1 LYAADAMRGP
11 SFIVSFVVATALV
24 AAATPQPPSFSA
36 ASIKPAAIAIGREG
50 GNRSRIQHT
59 PTSLTM
65 WNVTLADCVQWA
77 YGVAPVQLSGARPG
91 AESYDILAKT
101 DAPVAVSELKVM
113 LQHLLAKRFKLAIHR
128 ETRMLP
134 VYQLVVAKG
143 GPKLPKA
150 NASASVNT
158 AESLPRVENGS
169 FVFANVSLPDFVEMF
184 AKLQGIDLP
193 VVDRTGIAGTYDIV
207 LKGAPAAA
215 READTAALFTIVH
228 EQLGLKLT
236 SAKAP
241 FEVVIIDHA
250 ERPSEN

>member
-1 LYAADAMRGP
+1 MQRLCFGRELLT
-11 SFIVSFVVATALV
+11 VVA
-24 AAATPQPPSFSA
+24 ATSIVLAQPQPAAFSA
-36 ASIKPAAIAIGREG
+36 ASIKPAAVAVGREG

-65 WNVTLADCVQWA
+65 WNVSLADCVLWA
-77 YGVAPVQLSGARPG
+77 YGIAPFQLPGARPG
-91 AESYDILAKT
+91 SDSYDILAKT
-101 DAPVAVSELKVM
+101 DGPVAVSQLKVM
-113 LQHLLAKRFKLAIHR
+113 LQDLLAKRFKLAIHR

-134 VYQLVVAKG
+134 VYELVVAKG

-150 NASASVNT
+150 NASAPVNT

-169 FVFANVSLPDFVEMF
+169 FVFANASLADFAQML
-184 AKLQGIDLP
+184 AKLQGVDLP

-215 READTAALFTIVH
+215 READTAALFTIVQ
-228 EQLGLKLT
+228 EQLGLELT

-241 FEVVIIDHA
+241 FDIVIIDHA
-250 ERPSEN
+250 EKPSQN